1 MDLDKT
7 CRSIAKELGY
17 DYELVRQIVMYEFE
31 FTTKIMKDPE
41 DYREI
46 LFNKL
51 FKFKLKPRFKD
62 NKTKNYSPNGRNED
76 NNASKDRLHA

>member
-7 CRSIAKELGY
+7 CRSIAKKLGY
-17 DYELVRQIVMYEFE
+17 DYELVRKIVMYEFE
-31 FTTKIMKDPE
+31 YTTEVMKDPE

-51 FKFKLKPRFKD
+51 FKFKLKNRFKN
-62 NKTKNYSPNGRNED
+62 NKTKDYSP
-76 NNASKDRLHA
+76 K

>member
-7 CRSIAKELGY
+7 CRSIAKKLGY
-17 DYELVRQIVMYEFE
+17 DYELVRKIVTYEFE
-31 FTTKIMKDPE
+31 YTIKVMKDPE

-51 FKFKLKPRFKD
+51 FKFKLKNRFKN
-62 NKTKNYSPNGRNED
+62 NKTKDYSP
-76 NNASKDRLHA
+76 K

>member
-7 CRSIAKELGY
+7 CRSIAKKLGY
-17 DYELVRQIVMYEFE
+17 DYELVRRIVTYEFE
-31 FTTKIMKDPE
+31 YTTKVMKDPN

-51 FKFKLKPRFKD
+51 FKFKLKNRFKED
-62 NKTKNYSPNGRNED
+62 KTKNYSP
-76 NNASKDRLHA
+76 K